1 MDKEQ
6 LLAELN
12 MILFYEHGHLSLYEG
27 QRKIVEDE
35 NISNVFDRFK
45 HLEEEHAEKVLWVFK
60 ELGAKPSNLYKVSD
74 FLGEVAGI
82 TSKLAGVKNILK
94 ADLAVEKKAIEGYQ
108 KLIAQI
114 KDDRIA
120 DRLRENMID
129 AGLMYLWLKDQLGEY
144 DPTTEIP
151 EI

>member
-6 LLAELN
+6 LLNELN

-27 QRKIVEDE
+27 QRKTVGDE
-35 NISNVFDRFK
+35 NVANVFDRFK
-45 HLEEEHAEKVLWVFK
+45 HLEEEHADKVAWVIK
-60 ELGAKPSNLYKVSD
+60 ELGAEPSKLYKVSD

-82 TSKLAGVKNILK
+82 SSQLIGIKNILQ
-94 ADLAVEKKAIEGYQ
+94 ADLLVEKKAIEGYQ
-108 KLIAQI
+108 KLIVEI

-129 AGLMYLWLKDQLGEY
+129 AGLMYLWLKDRLGRY
-144 DPTTEIP
+144 DPDTDIP
-151 EI
+151 EL